1 METKLTV
8 TKEQIAENMKD
19 VVVRISEEYD
29 KIVTDVTVTMK
40 NGFTLHA
47 GVA

>member
-19 VVVRISEEYD
+19 VVVRTAEEYG
-29 KIVTDVTVTMK
+29 KI
-40 NGFTLHA
+40 NEEWIYSS
-47 GVA
+47 